1 MRIKDVVV
9 REILDSRGETTIEV
23 AIADDEL
30 RDFYAQIP
38 SGRSRGKHEAA
49 VLPFRDAEA
58 AAARIERAISGRDFE
73 SIKDL
78 DRYLIEMDG
87 TPRKERLG
95 GNVML
100 GVSLAFAR
108 ALAFER
114 KEELW
119 QVLNREFFGG
129 KADGPFRPL
138 IFSNLINGGRH
149 ARNGLP
155 VQEYMVVVR
164 PRGSYV
170 KTVGKLLRFY
180 EILGDALRL
189 KTGEE
194 ELPLGDEGGYAT
206 AFEDAFEPVQTLE
219 DLITE
224 HSLSEQFSIA
234 LDIAADSLYK
244 DGAYDFGGLKLEAG
258 TLRET
263 YDDWFEWAPHLMSI
277 EDPFE
282 EGAGDDFAALRRD
295 LAGVTG
301 EKWVVGDDLTVTNP
315 ALIEKY
321 AAAGAV
327 DAVIIKANQA
337 GTLSEACE
345 AMNKASA
352 LGLKRIV
359 SHRSGETED
368 NFLVHLARAGNA
380 EGVKMGA
387 PHESRVG
394 KFNEL
399 LRLEGGMV

>member
-1 MRIKDVVV
+1 MRIKDIVV
-9 REILDSRGETTIEV
+9 REILDSRGEKTIEV
-23 AIADDEL
+23 AVADEDL
-30 RDFYAQIP
+30 RAFYAQIP
-38 SGRSRGKHEAA
+38 SGRSRGKREAA
-49 VLPFRDAEA
+49 VLPFREAEA
-58 AAARIERAISGRDFE
+58 AAAKIERALAGRDFE
-73 SIKDL
+73 SVKDL
-78 DRYLIEMDG
+78 DRTLIEMDG

-100 GVSLAFAR
+100 GVSLAVAR

-119 QVLNREFFGG
+119 QVLNREFFAGRTTG
-129 KADGPFRPL
+129 HFQPL

-149 ARNGLP
+149 AQNGLP

-170 KTVGKLLRFY
+170 KTVGKLLKFY
-180 EILGDALRL
+180 EVLGDILRR

-206 AFEDAFEPVQTLE
+206 AFEDAFDPVQTLE
-219 DLITE
+219 DVINE
-224 HSLSEQFSIA
+224 HSLGDQFSIA
-234 LDIAADSLYK
+234 LDVAADSLYR
-244 DGAYDFGGLKLEAG
+244 DGAYDFGGLKLEAT

-263 YDDWFEWAPHLMSI
+263 YEDWFEWAPHLASI

-282 EGAGDDFAALRRD
+282 EGAGDDFASLRRD
-295 LAGVTG
+295 LASMAG
-301 EKWVVGDDLTVTNP
+301 EKWVVGDDLTVTDP
-315 ALIEKY
+315 VLIEKY
-321 AAAGAV
+321 AAIGAI